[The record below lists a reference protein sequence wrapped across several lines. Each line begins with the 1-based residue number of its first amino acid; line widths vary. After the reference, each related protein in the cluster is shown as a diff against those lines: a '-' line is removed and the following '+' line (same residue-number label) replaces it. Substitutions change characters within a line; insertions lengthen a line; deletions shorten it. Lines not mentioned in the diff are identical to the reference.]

1 MLVYGIDFT
10 SAPSRRKPITVAAC
24 HLEGDRLTF
33 VALET
38 LATFPEF
45 EAFLRRPGPWI
56 AGFDFPFAHARR
68 FIDNIGWPAD
78 WFSCM
83 AHIAAMSRSDYVAA
97 LETYKAPRAP
107 GDREHQRAFERG
119 TGAASPQKLYGVPVA
134 KMLFEGAPRLWQ
146 AGLDLPGLHHG
157 DPTRIGVE
165 AYPGVLAR
173 RLIGRQSYKTDTAA
187 RAKAELSAARQLV
200 LGRLRNTN
208 DLHGLHLHVQ
218 APDHLA
224 DPSDADTLDALL
236 CAAQAAWAYRHV
248 LPNPRLL
255 DRFDPPEGWIADP
268 SVFGH

>member
-83 AHIAAMSRSDYVAA
+83 AHIAAMSRSF
-97 LETYKAPRAP
+97 RI
-107 GDREHQRAFERG
+107 
-119 TGAASPQKLYGVPVA
+119 VP
-134 KMLFEGAPRLWQ
+134 
-146 AGLDLPGLHHG
+146 
-157 DPTRIGVE
+157 
-165 AYPGVLAR
+165 
-173 RLIGRQSYKTDTAA
+173 
-187 RAKAELSAARQLV
+187 
-200 LGRLRNTN
+200 
-208 DLHGLHLHVQ
+208 
-218 APDHLA
+218 
-224 DPSDADTLDALL
+224 
-236 CAAQAAWAYRHV
+236 
-248 LPNPRLL
+248 
-255 DRFDPPEGWIADP
+255 
-268 SVFGH
+268 